1 MNNTCNVYD
10 AFSGRDFH
18 SFGEPHVEFWD
29 ASQRVRYVSPRMEN
43 TGGVGIGIKANA
55 QSTVVM
61 GEFSLELHSASG

>member
-1 MNNTCNVYD
+1 MTPFPIETF
-10 AFSGRDFH
+10 AASGNRD
-18 SFGEPHVEFWD
+18 SGD